1 MPSALGGALSDAK
14 GDRKSTHPP
23 RVALV
28 SLRCCRFERAAL
40 RQLRLQPWDRL
51 AVLALGRAVQ
61 LPTVTRMAYIEV
73 RAEERSETAVGFRP
87 PNTSRQLSEMTNVAG
102 AYT

>member
-1 MPSALGGALSDAK
+1 
-14 GDRKSTHPP
+14 
-23 RVALV
+23 
-28 SLRCCRFERAAL
+28 
-40 RQLRLQPWDRL
+40 
-51 AVLALGRAVQ
+51 
-61 LPTVTRMAYIEV
+61 MAYIEV